1 MVELADTGT
10 CQLDDAQGVE
20 LRRIIATLAQPASP
34 LITEVPYF
42 RTPFGR

>member
-10 CQLDDAQGVE
+10 CQLDEAHGAE

-34 LITEVPYF
+34 LITEMPYV
-42 RTPFGR
+42 RAPFGR